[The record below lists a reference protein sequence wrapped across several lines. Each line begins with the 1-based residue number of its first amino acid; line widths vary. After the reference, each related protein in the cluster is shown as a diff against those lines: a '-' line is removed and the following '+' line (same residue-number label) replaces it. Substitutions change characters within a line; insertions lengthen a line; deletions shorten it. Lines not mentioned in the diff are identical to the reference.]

1 MDRKGRSEIII
12 RIGQL
17 LDNQCNVCPK
27 NKYTN
32 GSISE
37 INRICG
43 DCKTYEELQYLGRF
57 LNADDDGEKAKKI
70 LAKGKEMT
78 TSEFLYLLENGV
90 AKKKIY
96 TALKMNRTE
105 FHKML
110 KNFHM
115 LKEGVQSES

>member
-43 DCKTYEELQYLGRF
+43 GCKTYEELQYLGRF
-57 LNADDDGEKAKKI
+57 LSGDDEGEKAKQI
-70 LAKGKEMT
+70 LEKGKKMT
-78 TSEFLYLLENGV
+78 TSELLYLLENGV
-90 AKKKIY
+90 SKKKIY
-96 TALKMNRTE
+96 KALQMNHTD
-105 FHKML
+105 FHKLL
-110 KNFHM
+110 KN
-115 LKEGVQSES
+115 LQSNVKEGV